1 MGGADDDASD
11 ELEGSAG
18 GVSLPASVGA
28 ARLGV
33 PAVVSVVEDD
43 DDGLAWGAAGWSCFH
58 TLGPWKAITP
68 RKSTPRTPATI
79 FCLRCFSLRTS
90 TFFFAITVL
99 LSRTRCLTASRRW
112 WWSRSW
118 PERSW
123 PRAASPQAP
132 KPARPHRRTR
142 RRRASPGSV
151 GTSARSR

>member
-18 GVSLPASVGA
+18 GVSLPARVGA

-33 PAVVSVVEDD
+33 PAVVAVVEDD
-43 DDGLAWGAAGWSCFH
+43 DDGLACGAAGWSCFH
-58 TLGPWKAITP
+58 TSGPWKAIPP

-99 LSRTRCLTASRRW
+99 LSRTRCWRASRRG
-112 WWSRSW
+112 WWSGSW
-118 PERSW
+118 PEGW
-123 PRAASPQAP
+123 GPGGAP
-132 KPARPHRRTR
+132 PGARKPARPHRRTR
-142 RRRASPGSV
+142 RRRASPGSA
-151 GTSARSR
+151 GTS